1 MTAMM
6 LWNMLRRQCLLA
18 RRGGPSAAAL
28 LLMTTLLLTM
38 MTPHHHEQGSSSGG
52 VGMVAALSIAEE
64 SEVPEVWAGPVAGP
78 DASQSGGDLGY
89 YKTKISR
96 HASKRYKPTGRELWS
111 LEEDD
116 NQDIPAARNE
126 TMISTPALS
135 DDERHSEV
143 GVGRGLVGDSM
154 GEFIQKKE
162 PEVFDVVIIG
172 AGWAGITA
180 AKTLMNKGVTN
191 IKVLE
196 ARDEIGG
203 RSRTVMKSIWQGEED
218 YAIDLG
224 SAWIHG
230 VKRNPIEN
238 VAAKNGIPYMIGEEL
253 TKLYTENYGGAIPD
267 TEYDS
272 FYQKF
277 VDKNGEFYSYQEE
290 LQCSTNEDQSM
301 KSIADEYK
309 NQKDMSSYEKGIF
322 DFFLDTSIAFP
333 YGASLETLSL
343 WRWDNDE
350 PGYKGYDAYMN
361 HGYSELITAHAKG
374 AVRSIIDTNS
384 VVASID
390 TKSKG
395 IVKIEYT
402 DTSTDETTKIVAKRI
417 LVTVSLGALKE
428 GAIQFKPQL
437 RKRTLKGISRVGMGL
452 YNKIV
457 MFWADDSEVFWPKNV
472 EWLGLA
478 GQQDTKFEFYNPYS
492 LNGGKPVLVGFVS
505 GNDAKYMEDN
515 YGENADV
522 YDGEM
527 SARAMVV
534 LQNMF
539 GPSIPDPKTIITT
552 QWGQDEFAYG
562 SYSFNKLGVKRFDRK
577 KMCKPLRS
585 NRIFFAGEACSR
597 NFGTTHGAYLS
608 GKKAGTK
615 IAKVIK

>member
-1 MTAMM
+1 MKIHQVT
-6 LWNMLRRQCLLA
+6 NFVIQYCLV
-18 RRGGPSAAAL
+18 L
-28 LLMTTLLLTM
+28 LLIHNQRINAQVHL
-38 MTPHHHEQGSSSGG
+38 
-52 VGMVAALSIAEE
+52 VNNEE
-64 SEVPEVWAGPVAGP
+64 TN
-78 DASQSGGDLGY
+78 SQSGGDVGY

-154 GEFIQKKE
+154 GEFIQTKE

-218 YAIDLG
+218 FAIDLG
-224 SAWIHG
+224 SMWIHG
-230 VKRNPIEN
+230 VKGNPIEN
-238 VAAKNGIPYMIGEEL
+238 VATTNGIPYMIGEEL
-253 TKLYTENYGGAIPD
+253 TKVYTENYGGAIPD
-267 TEYDS
+267 KEIDS
-272 FYQKF
+272 LYQKYF
-277 VDKNGEFYSYQEE
+277 DGKKHGFYPYQEE

-301 KSIADEYK
+301 KSIADKYK
-309 NQKDMSSYEKGIF
+309 KQKDMSSYEKGIF

-333 YGASLETLSL
+333 YGASLEKLSL
-343 WRWDNDE
+343 WWWDNDR
-350 PGYKGYDAYMN
+350 GYKGYDGYMN

-402 DTSTDETTKIVAKRI
+402 DTSTDETTQIVAKRI

-437 RKRTLKGISRVGMGL
+437 PKRSLKAISRVGMGL

-457 MFWADDSEVFWPKNV
+457 MFWAEDSDVFWPKNV
-472 EWLGLA
+472 EWLGLV
-478 GQQDTKFEFYNPYS
+478 GQRDIKFEFYNPYS
-492 LNGGKPVLVGFVS
+492 LNGGKPVLIGTVS
-505 GNDAKYMEDN
+505 GNDAKYM
-515 YGENADV
+515 
-522 YDGEM
+522 
-527 SARAMVV
+527 
-534 LQNMF
+534 F
-539 GPSIPDPKTIITT
+539 GSSIPDPKTIITT
-552 QWGQDEFAYG
+552 QWGQDDFAYG
-562 SYSFNKLGVKRFDRK
+562 SYSFNKLGVKKSDRK

-597 NFGTTHGAYLS
+597 YFATTHGAYLS

-615 IAKVIK
+615 IAKVIKWLSYHHGIMYRVYTRIYISTADYE